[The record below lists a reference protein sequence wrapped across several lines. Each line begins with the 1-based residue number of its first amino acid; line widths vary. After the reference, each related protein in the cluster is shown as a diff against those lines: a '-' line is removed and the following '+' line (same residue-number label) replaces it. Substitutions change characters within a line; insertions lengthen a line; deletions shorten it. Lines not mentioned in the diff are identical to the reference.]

1 MPAPILNNTCDGRGG
16 AEVAGPPR
24 RVQRLLAPSDGP
36 RYRQIVLTLGAAGDI
51 GLALHEMGGSP
62 TAPWGFD
69 DLEITAAKNTD
80 GSIAVVVMNRSEQ
93 PITFTLKNGN
103 LAAPI
108 TIARRA
114 IMTIVI

>member
-1 MPAPILNNTCDGRGG
+1 MGGGSDGRGG

-69 DLEITAAKNTD
+69 DLEITARLDPAAATRLTFDTLVGRLNGHAD
-80 GSIAVVVMNRSEQ
+80 ALERLLELCEAHGVIPEIACW
-93 PITFTLKNGN
+93 T
-103 LAAPI
+103 
-108 TIARRA
+108 
-114 IMTIVI
+114 